1 MPYAGYLLNP
11 GDMFQVEPDRVMH
24 ATGAPKDIEQ
34 IKAGRETLKRYRR
47 AGRGLDSRIKKK
59 ERDLIKVAQT
69 PSTPTAPTSAAAV
82 AASGSAEEAREQRK
96 VDFKDLFI
104 KTQLAVSESKTK
116 LKAKHKKAL
125 RALSTDIRNIRARI
139 NLKSEEELNSLLK
152 QFTNEFVT
160 VQKENSQPVPALAG
174 LAEEDRTLARSEEKR
189 IEYKEK
195 RLAKE
200 EKKAAEEEDKE
211 LQAAIV
217 RARENPI
224 DDTKPYAT
232 PWKPRPYMSPFAFI
246 PRYLEVNHNI
256 CSAVYL
262 RHPVAR
268 PGLAEVPTPFPGDI
282 QQLAFNWYLRR
293 R

>member
-24 ATGAPKDIEQ
+24 ATGAPKDREQ
-34 IKAGRETLKRYRR
+34 IKAGRETLKKYRR
-47 AGRGLDSRIKKK
+47 AGKGLDNRIKQK
-59 ERDLIKVAQT
+59 ELDQLKAAQD
-69 PSTPTAPTSAAAV
+69 PLSTPV
-82 AASGSAEEAREQRK
+82 ALLPAGKRTPEQVREQRQ

-104 KTQLAVSESKTK
+104 KTQLAVSDNKTK
-116 LKAKHKKAL
+116 LGAKHKKAL
-125 RALSTDIRNIRARI
+125 RALSRDIRNARARI
-139 NLKSEEELNSLLK
+139 NLKSEEELDNLLK
-152 QFTNEFVT
+152 QFTTEFIAIQT
-160 VQKENSQPVPALAG
+160 ENSAPVPALASIPEEERTPTK
-174 LAEEDRTLARSEEKR
+174 AEAKR
-189 IEYKEK
+189 AEYEEK
-195 RLAKE
+195 RLAAE
-200 EKKAAEEEDKE
+200 ERKVEEEEDNE

-224 DDTKPYAT
+224 DETKPYAT

-268 PGLAEVPTPFPGDI
+268 PGLAEVPTPFAGDI